1 VRRQSA
7 GVVIAVAGE
16 ALIDLVERDGTL
28 HPLPGGGP
36 FNTAVALGRLDVPTG
51 FLGRLSHDQFGEL
64 LAGLLLESGVDD
76 RYVLRGPAPTPVAV
90 VHTSDNGDAVY
101 SFHLAGTA
109 YADLTAADMPELGAE
124 VVALH
129 LGTLALAT
137 DPPAAALEGLMRR
150 ESERRLIMLDP
161 NVRPDV
167 IGDRDR
173 YRARFESWLS
183 DAHLVKLSARDAEW
197 LYPELEP
204 SACAQRLLSLGAGLA
219 VVTLGTEGA
228 LAVSGAGEAR
238 VASQPVDVVDTVGAG
253 DAFGA
258 GLLRR
263 LWVSDAL
270 SAEAVSSMDETALD
284 DALSF
289 ACAVAALQCSRA
301 GAAPPTLEE
310 VDEFWATRT

>member
-1 VRRQSA
+1 M
-7 GVVIAVAGE
+7 IAVAGE

-36 FNTAVALGRLDVPTG
+36 FNTAIALGRLGVPTG
-51 FLGRLSHDQFGEL
+51 FLGRLSYDQFGEL
-64 LAGLLLESGVDD
+64 LVGLLRESGVDD
-76 RYVLRGPAPTPVAV
+76 RYVLRGSAPTPVAV
-90 VHTSDNGDAVY
+90 VHTSDDGDAEY

-109 YADLTAADMPELGAE
+109 YAELTAADIPELGPE

-137 DPPAAALEGLMRR
+137 DPPASALEDLMRR
-150 ESERRLIMLDP
+150 ESELRLIMVDP
-161 NVRPDV
+161 NVRPGV
-167 IGDRDR
+167 IDDRDV
-173 YRARFESWLS
+173 YRARFEGWLS
-183 DAHLVKLSARDAEW
+183 VAHLVKLSARDAEW
-197 LYPELEP
+197 LYPEFGPE
-204 SACAQRLLSLGAGLA
+204 ACALRLLSLGARLA
-219 VVTLGTEGA
+219 VITLGPEGA
-228 LAVSGAGEAR
+228 LAVSGAGVAR

-270 SAEAVSSMDETALD
+270 NADAVASMDEPALE